1 MTKYT
6 NPDQPASSD
15 DITLK
20 DSDSLLEYSQSA
32 INIDAST
39 LTPPPPP
46 PPVQKRPVNEEKKI
60 ILMITLIGVA
70 LLLLASSIFLSP
82 IDTTRTALAFPALST
97 TLAKSIHG
105 GESSPVPSFTPIL
118 NLAPAST
125 PTPGTTSATPV
136 PGATH
141 TTSATPT
148 PGAPGQPAPPPPTPT
163 PKPVCPPLIQYGSTG
178 SWVST
183 LQQELNARNMLDQNG
198 HALAVDGDFGV
209 NTQYAVKEWQTKEH
223 IQVDGQVGPITWH
236 TLGNC

>member
-1 MTKYT
+1 MTKHT

-82 IDTTRTALAFPALST
+82 IDAARTALAFPALST
-97 TLAKSIHG
+97 TSVKGANGAKP
-105 GESSPVPSFTPIL
+105 SPVPSSPPIL

-125 PTPGTTSATPV
+125 PTPGNTHTVSVTPV
-136 PGATH
+136 PGTPRQ
-141 TTSATPT
+141 PT
-148 PGAPGQPAPPPPTPT
+148 PPRPTPT

-178 SWVST
+178 SWVRT
-183 LQQELNARNMLDQNG
+183 LQQELNARNMRDQNG

>member
-1 MTKYT
+1 MTNHT
-6 NPDQPASSD
+6 NPDQPASLD

-20 DSDSLLEYSQSA
+20 DSESLLEYSQPA

-39 LTPPPPP
+39 LIPPPP
-46 PPVQKRPVNEEKKI
+46 PPVKKRPANEENNT
-60 ILMITLIGVA
+60 ILMIALIGVA

-82 IDTTRTALAFPALST
+82 IDTAKNALAFPAQST
-97 TLAKSIHG
+97 TIAKG
-105 GESSPVPSFTPIL
+105 ANGAEPSPVPSSSPIL
-118 NLAPAST
+118 HLAPAST
-125 PTPGTTSATPV
+125 PTPGTTHIVSATPV
-136 PGATH
+136 PGAPRQ
-141 TTSATPT
+141 PT
-148 PGAPGQPAPPPPTPT
+148 PPRPTPT

-183 LQQELNARNMLDQNG
+183 LQQELNARHMLDQNG